1 MAQAYLQRMT
11 PQTMMLTL
19 LSCLA
24 CLYVAGRCV
33 RIPID
38 RTPYPGRYRR
48 LLGISLT
55 LLYDARYMRIVAG
68 ARTLCTCQLFAC
80 LDPTSRQQ
88 SYSLHWQSS
97 T

>member
-33 RIPID
+33 RIPIEAAI
-38 RTPYPGRYRR
+38 PHLASGLRR
-48 LLGISLT
+48 PL
-55 LLYDARYMRIVAG
+55 RR
-68 ARTLCTCQLFAC
+68 
-80 LDPTSRQQ
+80 
-88 SYSLHWQSS
+88 
-97 T
+97 

>member
-38 RTPYPGRYRR
+38 RMPYPGQHRR
-48 LLGISLT
+48 PLDISLN
-55 LLYDARYMRIVAG
+55 LMYDA
-68 ARTLCTCQLFAC
+68 
-80 LDPTSRQQ
+80 
-88 SYSLHWQSS
+88 
-97 T
+97 

>member
-38 RTPYPGRYRR
+38 RMPYPGQYRR
-48 LLGISLT
+48 PQGIASSLLC
-55 LLYDARYMRIVAG
+55 DV
-68 ARTLCTCQLFAC
+68 
-80 LDPTSRQQ
+80 
-88 SYSLHWQSS
+88 
-97 T
+97 